1 MFHVSQQIDHK
12 TYLPNP
18 LKLEFNFAAQV
29 AIKRNYMAFL
39 AFKLA
44 GKIFRYSFLGVPE
57 ENPEKLPRTDNVSL
71 FLEIFWT
78 KAVLVASVWIGQPRP
93 GGSGPAYNPY

>member
-1 MFHVSQQIDHK
+1 
-12 TYLPNP
+12 
-18 LKLEFNFAAQV
+18 
-29 AIKRNYMAFL
+29 MAFL

-44 GKIFRYSFLGVPE
+44 GKILGYFLGGGGGLPE
-57 ENPEKLPRTDNVSL
+57 ENPEKIPRTDNVSL

-78 KAVLVASVWIGQPRP
+78 KAVLVASVWIGQPKP

>member
-1 MFHVSQQIDHK
+1 
-12 TYLPNP
+12 
-18 LKLEFNFAAQV
+18 
-29 AIKRNYMAFL
+29 MAFL
-39 AFKLA
+39 AFKLD
-44 GKIFRYSFLGVPE
+44 GKNLRIFLLGGLPE

-78 KAVLVASVWIGQPRP
+78 KAVLVASVWIGQPKP